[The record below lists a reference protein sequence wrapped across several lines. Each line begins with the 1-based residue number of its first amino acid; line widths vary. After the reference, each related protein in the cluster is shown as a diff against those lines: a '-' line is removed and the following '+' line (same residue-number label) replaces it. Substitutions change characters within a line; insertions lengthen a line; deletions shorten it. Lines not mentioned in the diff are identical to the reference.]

1 MRQAKT
7 LSSDET
13 FKACIG
19 WLNRFMTR
27 KGLSL
32 RRRTTVSQ
40 NPPSACIQKLVDF
53 VIRLRKLRLS
63 QTFAHNDIFA
73 MDETACWF
81 DMPSD
86 TTVHL
91 AGSRSVA
98 MKTTGHEKNHYTVVL
113 TAKGDGTKLKP
124 LVVFKGKG
132 TCLLKALTILPGIV
146 VRFSDNGWMN
156 DGLTIE
162 YLRTVVGSF
171 SFGGDRLIV
180 WDAYRCHISEAVKS
194 ECARLKVQTAIIP
207 GGCTKYIQAPDVV
220 WNASFKSMMKNHY
233 DTWLSEPSC
242 HEYTKG
248 GNMKAPSRSLLCNW
262 VKTIMGCYF

>member
-1 MRQAKT
+1 MEFKNAGKSRSKRLKGAGRKPLDESTEEILFVNEWIVELRSRNLRVSRSMIMRQAKT

-91 AGSRSVA
+91 SGS
-98 MKTTGHEKNHYTVVL
+98 
-113 TAKGDGTKLKP
+113 
-124 LVVFKGKG
+124 
-132 TCLLKALTILPGIV
+132 
-146 VRFSDNGWMN
+146 
-156 DGLTIE
+156 
-162 YLRTVVGSF
+162 
-171 SFGGDRLIV
+171 
-180 WDAYRCHISEAVKS
+180 
-194 ECARLKVQTAIIP
+194 
-207 GGCTKYIQAPDVV
+207 
-220 WNASFKSMMKNHY
+220 
-233 DTWLSEPSC
+233 
-242 HEYTKG
+242 
-248 GNMKAPSRSLLCNW
+248 
-262 VKTIMGCYF
+262 